1 MSDLLNESLSQLMD
15 GETEDADGRIID
27 DLLHNPG
34 RRDTWWRYHLIA
46 DVLRHDT
53 ELLAHRNLAG
63 RISAALEAEPFILA
77 PRPLWQ
83 RNWVKPVAG
92 FAIAASVAVV
102 AILGL
107 QQSSMVTTDSVSQM
121 PQTVARTSVQ
131 IPETV
136 SRPIQELTQIPT
148 PIVRHFKP
156 QAQLASVETREE
168 EISPVSSPVYS
179 RMNSYLLNY
188 NEYRST
194 ETQMQGMLPY
204 VRIIAHESD
213 R

>member
-1 MSDLLNESLSQLMD
+1 MSDLLNERLSQLMD
-15 GETEDADGRIID
+15 GESEDADGRIID
-27 DLLHNPG
+27 DLLHNPV

-53 ELLAHRNLAG
+53 DILAHRNLAD
-63 RISAALEAEPFILA
+63 RISKALENEPVVLA
-77 PRPLWQ
+77 PRPLLQ

-107 QQSSMVTTDSVSQM
+107 QQNNNNAVNSVAQM
-121 PQTVARTSVQ
+121 PQTVARSVPQ
-131 IPETV
+131 FSDTV
-136 SRPIQELTQIPT
+136 ARPIQELTTIPT
-148 PIVRHFKP
+148 PIVRQFKP

-168 EISPVSSPVYS
+168 EISPMTSPVDS

-204 VRIIAHESD
+204 VRIIAHESE
-213 R
+213 

>member
-1 MSDLLNESLSQLMD
+1 MSDLVNERLSQLMD
-15 GETEDADGRIID
+15 GETDDVDGRIID
-27 DLLHNPG
+27 DLLQNPG

-46 DVLRHDT
+46 DILRHDT
-53 ELLAHRNLAG
+53 EILAHQNLAD
-63 RISAALEAEPFILA
+63 RISAALEAEPVILA
-77 PRPLWQ
+77 PRALWQ

-92 FAIAASVAVV
+92 LAIAASVAVV

-107 QQSSMVTTDSVSQM
+107 QQNGSSDIEPVSQM
-121 PQTVARTSVQ
+121 PQTVARTSTQ

-136 SRPIQELTQIPT
+136 ARPIQELTQIPT
-148 PIVRHFKP
+148 PIVRQFKP
-156 QAQLASVETREE
+156 RAQLASVETREE
-168 EISPVSSPVYS
+168 EISPVTSPVYS

-204 VRIIAHESD
+204 VRIIAHESE
-213 R
+213 

>member
-27 DLLHNPG
+27 DLMHNSG

-53 ELLAHRNLAG
+53 EILAHRNLAD
-63 RISAALEAEPFILA
+63 RISVALESEPFILA
-77 PRPLWQ
+77 PKPLWQ
-83 RNWVKPVAG
+83 RSWVKPAAG
-92 FAIAASVAVV
+92 FAIAASVAMV

-107 QQSSMVTTDSVSQM
+107 RQNENPVMDSVSQM

-131 IPETV
+131 VPETV
-136 SRPIQELTQIPT
+136 TRPIQELTPIPT
-148 PIVRHFKP
+148 PIVRQFKP
-156 QAQLASVETREE
+156 RAQLASIETREE
-168 EISPVSSPVYS
+168 EMPPVTSPVYS

-204 VRIIAHESD
+204 VRIIAHESE
-213 R
+213 

>member
-1 MSDLLNESLSQLMD
+1 MSDLLNENLSQLMD

-27 DLLHNPG
+27 ELLNNRG
-34 RRDTWWRYHLIA
+34 RQDTWWRYHLIA

-53 ELLAHRNLAG
+53 EILAHRNLTA
-63 RISAALEAEPFILA
+63 RISKALEDEPTILA
-77 PRPLWQ
+77 PRPMWQ

-92 FAIAASVAVV
+92 FAIAATVAVV

-107 QQSSMVTTDSVSQM
+107 QQNGESVSQM
-121 PQTVARTSVQ
+121 PQTMAVTSTQ

-136 SRPIQELTQIPT
+136 VRPVQELTPIPT
-148 PIVRHFKP
+148 PIVRQFKP
-156 QAQLASVETREE
+156 QAKLASVETREE
-168 EISPVSSPVYS
+168 ELPPVTSPVYS

-204 VRIIAHESD
+204 VRIIAHESE
-213 R
+213 